1 MGILCQEVPKD
12 PLEEGMATQSSIHAR
27 NISWTEEPSG
37 LGPQGHKDCRTQLKH
52 ELMHTT

>member
-12 PLEEGMATQSSIHAR
+12 PLEEGMATQCSIHAR

-37 LGPQGHKDCRTQLKH
+37 LGPQGHKDCRTQLKR